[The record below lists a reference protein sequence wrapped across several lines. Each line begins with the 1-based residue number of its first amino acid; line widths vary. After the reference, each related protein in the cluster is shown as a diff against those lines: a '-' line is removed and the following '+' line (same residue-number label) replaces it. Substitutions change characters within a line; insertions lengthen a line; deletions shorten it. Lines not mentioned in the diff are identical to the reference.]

1 MNHPISPTPGAGLSS
16 KSSDG
21 GVAVSSGSSVGTRVA
36 NAPATLLAEIFV
48 YVGQEQTAKYAI
60 EHGEY
65 LIGRDASCHIVID
78 ADRVSRHHARLTFNS
93 YELVIED
100 FGSSNG
106 VFIEGIQ
113 VQLPTRLHPDQ
124 EIQIG
129 SAKLFVRL
137 NEHTARQLSD
147 ALWDADL
154 GLAPVREQLE
164 GKKYKPLTTIARG
177 GMGVVLQAR
186 DLRIRRNVAM
196 KVMKTGAQFSRESVL
211 RFIDEA
217 QLTGQ
222 LEHPNIV
229 PVYELGIDDQGET
242 FYTMKFVKGITLD
255 EVLRGLR
262 HGRKET
268 IAKNPLASLITIFQ
282 KICDGVAFAH
292 SKGVIHR
299 DLKPENVMI
308 GSHGEVLVMDWG
320 LAKQT
325 LGAQRVEGRVETVVE
340 SRPRDVLRGFQTMH
354 GVVIGTPPYISPE
367 QARGDLDA
375 IDVRSDV
382 YVLGAILYAILCLRA
397 TVHGDN
403 IEQVLQQILAGAI
416 KKPLQFNKPPK
427 RKRGHGAQDD
437 HVALV
442 HCPGGRIPEGLAA
455 IAMKALKVRPED
467 RYQSVDELQADLT
480 QYQGGFATKAERASL
495 FRHVL
500 LFAGRHKREFAL
512 FLLFGVI
519 FHTMLVVFVV
529 NVSKEKNRALRNEQH
544 ARESE
549 VRAKA
554 SEMELAQAIESL
566 RGTAPVYAQEA
577 ASLLD
582 DQKPEEALEKIE
594 YAIEQVPNEPNY
606 HLLRGNILQTLLRL
620 PESNAAYA
628 EALRRNPNLNAAK
641 DNTAVNDRLIKAIGD
656 DPTPS
661 PAILR
666 ELRASLADQRRVG
679 EALYVMDQIGRDKK
693 MLTDTFRAALMKRGF
708 RTFEAQDDET
718 VHIDLSKR
726 KNVDLRNLRALPV
739 SGLILDDSPVV
750 DLAALRGLPINTLS
764 LSHTLVR
771 DLTPLIGMPLRS
783 LNLDASAVVILSP
796 LTDLPLE
803 TLRLSN
809 TRVDDLRALKGS
821 KIEQL
826 NLNGCRAVKDLTAL
840 DGVPLQKVDL
850 GRTGISDLAPL
861 IHSPIRELTLEGC
874 TDLID
879 LKPLLEMT
887 SLESVLIPTQ
897 CKKIDYLRD
906 HPTIKRISYKRLTQP
921 AYEFWDEFDAKKG
934 NPKPAAPAANP
945 APAPTL
951 ETPAAP
957 KPQ

>member
-1 MNHPISPTPGAGLSS
+1 MKQPISPTPGAALA

-21 GVAVSSGSSVGTRVA
+21 GVAVGSSPSVGTRIA
-36 NAPATLLAEIFV
+36 NAPATLLAEIYV

-65 LIGRDASCHIVID
+65 LIGRDASCHIVLD

-137 NEHTARQLSD
+137 NEHTARQLTE

-154 GLAPVREQLE
+154 GLAPVRDQLE

-229 PVYELGIDDQGET
+229 PVYELGIDEQGET

-262 HGRKET
+262 HGRKEM
-268 IAKNPLASLITIFQ
+268 IEKYPLASLITIFQ

-325 LGAQRVEGRVETVVE
+325 LGAQRTEGRVETVAE
-340 SRPRDVLRGFQTMH
+340 QKPRDVLRGFQTMH

-382 YVLGAILYAILCLRA
+382 YVLGAILYAILCLRG

-403 IEQVLQQILAGAI
+403 IDQVLQQILAGAI
-416 KKPLQFNKPPK
+416 KKPLAYNRPPK
-427 RKRGHGAQDD
+427 KKRHGTHEDS
-437 HVALV
+437 VALV

-455 IAMKALKVRPED
+455 IAMKALKTRPED

-529 NVSKEKNRALRNEQH
+529 NVSKEKNRALKNEQH

-549 VRAKA
+549 ARAKA

-577 ASLLD
+577 ASLLE

-606 HLLRGNILQTLLRL
+606 LLLRGNILQTLIRL

-628 EALRRNPNLNAAK
+628 EALRRSPNLKAAK
-641 DNTAVNDRLIKAIGD
+641 DNIAVNDKLIKEIGD

-666 ELRASLADQRRVG
+666 QLRAELADQRRVG

-693 MLTDTFRAALMKRGF
+693 MLTDTFRAALQKRGL

-726 KNVDLRNLRALPV
+726 KNVDLRALRALPV
-739 SGLILDDSPVV
+739 SGLILDDSSVT
-750 DLAALRGLPINTLS
+750 DLAALRGLPITTLS

-796 LTDLPLE
+796 LSDLPLE

-809 TRVDDLRALKGS
+809 TRVDDLRPLKGS

-826 NLNGCRAVKDLTAL
+826 NLNGCRAVRELTAL
-840 DGVPLQKVDL
+840 DGMPLQKVDL
-850 GRTGISDLAPL
+850 GRTGISDLTPL

-897 CKKIDYLRD
+897 CKKIEYLRD
-906 HPTIKRISYKRLTQP
+906 HPSIKRLSYKKLTQP
-921 AYEFWDEFDAKKG
+921 AYEFWEEFDARKNG
-934 NPKPAAPAANP
+934 VKPAATPA
-945 APAPTL
+945 
-951 ETPAAP
+951 PAAP
-957 KPQ
+957 KVEAPAPPKPQ